1 MSIPFAITVTPPIRT
16 QGQRAFWLKCAKR
29 TRILLNFMPE
39 DNHNLEN
46 DQQRNS
52 VDTFL

>member
-1 MSIPFAITVTPPIRT
+1 MKREKTRE
-16 QGQRAFWLKCAKR
+16 KR

-46 DQQRNS
+46 DQ
-52 VDTFL
+52 